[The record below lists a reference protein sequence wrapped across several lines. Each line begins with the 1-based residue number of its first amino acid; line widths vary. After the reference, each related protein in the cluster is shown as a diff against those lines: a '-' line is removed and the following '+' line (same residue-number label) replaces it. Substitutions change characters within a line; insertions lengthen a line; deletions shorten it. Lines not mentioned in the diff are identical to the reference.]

1 MLTQYRA
8 QSRMKLSEEENS
20 LMQRIRYRPDNSRT
34 LLIRTIA
41 VEVLFAVAMFEAFAT
56 LPIRAQSQSQ
66 SQSTAVAPPAY
77 TWDVVS
83 VKPSTGAGRG
93 GNSNMPDGFSM
104 HGGVMTNLIFSAYA
118 LNYPEQIVGAPAWL
132 GSEKFDV
139 DVKMDSTVMDE
150 LQKMSPDDRLAARRQ
165 MTRALLAD
173 RFKLVVHHE
182 TREFQVYTLIIA
194 KGGVKMKEAKP
205 GDTYPNGFKLPG
217 GRGGGAGS
225 MLFQMGPSGVMITA
239 QAEPLAQLIGT
250 ISREV
255 GKIVLDKT
263 GLTANYDYV
272 FQYTPENFRPR
283 TDLTE
288 PSPGSGMV
296 LPPDF
301 GMISIFTAVQEQL
314 GLKLESVKAPIDV
327 IVIDHVERPSGN

>member
-1 MLTQYRA
+1 
-8 QSRMKLSEEENS
+8 
-20 LMQRIRYRPDNSRT
+20 MQTIEFRPANLKIVLWRT
-34 LLIRTIA
+34 ATLA
-41 VEVLFAVAMFEAFAT
+41 ALFAGAMLGAFAT
-56 LPIRAQSQSQ
+56 LSVQAQSQSQ
-66 SQSTAVAPPAY
+66 SAAVTPPAY

-83 VKPSTGAGRG
+83 VKPNTETGRG
-93 GNSNMPDGFSM
+93 GSSNMPDGFSM
-104 HGGVMTNLIFSAYA
+104 SGGVMTSLIFSAYG
-118 LNYPEQIVGAPAWL
+118 LKYPEQIVGAPAWL
-132 GSEKFDV
+132 ASDKFDV
-139 DVKMDSTVMDE
+139 DVKMDSSVMDQLE
-150 LQKMSPDDRLAARRQ
+150 KMSANDRLAARHQ
-165 MTRALLAD
+165 MTQALLAD

-182 TREFQVYTLIIA
+182 TREFQVYALTIA
-194 KGGVKMKEAKP
+194 KGGAKMKEAKA
-205 GDTYPNGFKLPG
+205 GDTYPNGFKVPG

-239 QAEPLAQLIGT
+239 QGESVAQLIGT

-301 GMISIFTAVQEQL
+301 GVISIFTAVQEQL
-314 GLKLESVKAPIDV
+314 GLKLESVKAPLDV
-327 IVIDHVERPSGN
+327 IVIDRVERPSGN